1 MSDEQ
6 APEQVDVERTTEIP
20 DDLVEQVASHDEAL
34 AGAVATALERLDQL
48 ADDREALEEEVS
60 DVTGRLKRA
69 HADFENYKK
78 RVERQREEVRNQATD
93 RLVEPLVSIRTDL
106 QRAIDTDAQS
116 VDDLREG
123 VKMTLRDLDN
133 LLDAESI
140 ELVSPTPGTDV
151 DPRRHEVMVR
161 IDSDEPAGTIAE
173 VFEPGIRRGDRIV
186 KPAKVAVSEA
196 GEDSDE
202 TSEE

>member
-6 APEQVDVERTTEIP
+6 APEQVDVERATEIP

-34 AGAVATALERLDQL
+34 AGAVATALERLNQL
-48 ADDREALEEEVS
+48 EDAREALEDEVS

-133 LLDAESI
+133 LLDAEDI
-140 ELVSPTPGTDV
+140 DLVSPAPGTDV

-161 IDSDEPAGTIAE
+161 IDSDESPGTVAE

-186 KPAKVAVSEA
+186 KPAKVAVSEGA
-196 GEDSDE
+196 EDADE
-202 TSEE
+202 PSEE